1 MSFKN
6 IISGS
11 GQPQIVREPLMK
23 IKIKLPSL
31 EEQLRFEKIINSFV
45 KHKLLSGYPE
55 GIFKPDNIITKSEVI
70 TILNRISGINT
81 KDVTFV
87 SFNDLQKSHWAYND
101 ICSAVIRK

>member
-31 EEQLRFEKIINSFV
+31 EEQLRFEKIISSFAS
-45 KHKLLSGYPE
+45 K
-55 GIFKPDNIITKSEVI
+55 
-70 TILNRISGINT
+70 
-81 KDVTFV
+81 
-87 SFNDLQKSHWAYND
+87 LQKEKDILALYKKQKAYLLGKMF
-101 ICSAVIRK
+101 I